1 MITMDI
7 TLVFQMINIIVL
19 MFLLNGVLYK
29 PVLQILRD
37 RSQKMKGTQGEIEKF
52 EKNAR
57 LRQEEVD
64 KKMIEASSKAKAAL
78 DGARA
83 EAAAAGSEKLAAIK
97 AEAEAGK
104 EKKMAEL
111 KNQIDGA
118 VKGLQDN
125 LSGFAS
131 GLASKILGRSL

>member
-7 TLVFQMINIIVL
+7 TLVIQILNMIVL

-29 PVLQILRD
+29 PVLQILRQ
-37 RSQKMKGTQGEIEKF
+37 RSEKMKGTEGEIEKF

-64 KKMIEASSKAKAAL
+64 KKMVEASSKAKSAL

-83 EAAAAGSEKLAAIK
+83 EASAAGNEKLAAIK
-97 AEAEAGK
+97 AEAEAVK

-111 KNQIDGA
+111 KNQIDAAG
-118 VKGLQDN
+118 KGLQEN
-125 LSGFAS
+125 LGGFAS
-131 GLASKILGRSL
+131 DMAGKILGRSL

>member
-7 TLVFQMINIIVL
+7 TLVFQIINMIVL

-29 PVLQILRD
+29 PVLRILRD
-37 RSQKMKGTQGEIEKF
+37 RSQKMKGTQAEIEKF

-64 KKMIEASSKAKAAL
+64 KKMIEASGKAKAAL

-104 EKKMAEL
+104 EEKMAEL
-111 KNQIDGA
+111 KKQIDGA

-131 GLASKILGRSL
+131 DMAGKILGRSL

>member
-7 TLVFQMINIIVL
+7 TLVIQIVNIIVL
-19 MFLLNGVLYK
+19 MFLLNAVLYK
-29 PVLQILRD
+29 PVLQILRE
-37 RSQKMKGTQGEIEKF
+37 RSQMMTGTQGEIEKF

-97 AEAEAGK
+97 AGAEAGK
-104 EKKMAEL
+104 EQKMAEL
-111 KNQIDGA
+111 KNQIDTA
-118 VKGLQDN
+118 VKGLQGN
-125 LSGFAS
+125 LDGFAS
-131 GLASKILGRSL
+131 DMAGKILGRSL

>member
-131 GLASKILGRSL
+131 DMASKILGRSL

>member
-1 MITMDI
+1 MITMDK
-7 TLVFQMINIIVL
+7 TLIFQIINMLVL
-19 MFLLNGVLYK
+19 MYLLNGVLYK
-29 PVLQILRD
+29 PVLQILRE
-37 RSQKMKGTQGEIEKF
+37 RAKKMKGTQGEIDKF
-52 EKNAR
+52 EKNAS

-64 KKMIEASSKAKAAL
+64 KKMMEASRKAKAAL

-83 EAAAAGSEKLAAIK
+83 EAAEAGSEKLAVIK

-111 KNQIDGA
+111 KNQIDAAG
-118 VKGLQDN
+118 KGLQDN

-131 GLASKILGRSL
+131 GMASKILGRSL

>member
-7 TLVFQMINIIVL
+7 TLVFQIINMLIL

-29 PVLQILRD
+29 PVLRILRE
-37 RSQKMKGTQGEIEKF
+37 RSQKMKGTQGEIDKF
-52 EKNAR
+52 DKNAR

-104 EKKMAEL
+104 DKKLAEL
-111 KNQIDGA
+111 KSQIDDA

-131 GLASKILGRSL
+131 DMAGKILGRSL